1 MIYDRIRNKRPSLRI
16 IVSSATLDAI
26 SFHDYFCS
34 GISPREATIISLEG
48 RMYPVEVAYLKE
60 AAADYIK
67 MAVEVTWKINL
78 EVRLVVLVCGTLTQM
93 RGK

>member
-1 MIYDRIRNKRPSLRI
+1 
-16 IVSSATLDAI
+16 
-26 SFHDYFCS
+26 
-34 GISPREATIISLEG
+34 
-48 RMYPVEVAYLKE
+48 MYPVEVAYLKE
-60 AAADYIK
+60 PAADYIK